1 MPARVVDRFGEHSC
15 WSGPAFAAV
24 CRLLNTLMVTLE
36 LVAGVHAPLST
47 VQRNTFVPWPK
58 LFTCDVGLFGL
69 TTVPLPLTKA
79 HEPTAG
85 EIALFAAKVVLFVGR
100 HRSCAGPA
108 LAMG

>member
-1 MPARVVDRFGEHSC
+1 MSYGPLACC
-15 WSGPAFAAV
+15 W
-24 CRLLNTLMVTLE
+24 CDQH
-36 LVAGVHAPLST
+36 VASKGGG
-47 VQRNTFVPWPK
+47 QPWPK